1 MLKSQDLP
9 LDVGC
14 QGFIGQT
21 VQPSHSV
28 VLEQQKAM
36 KELGE
41 EAEKTRFCLWVWRKD
56 GNWWAILK
64 FKFL

>member
-9 LDVGC
+9 LEVGC
-14 QGFIGQT
+14 QGFIGQA

-41 EAEKTRFCLWVWRKD
+41 EAEKTSF
-56 GNWWAILK
+56 
-64 FKFL
+64 